1 MFDLR
6 YPNMAAAID
15 AAVIRTVET
24 GRAWA
29 VWSYDIDWDQPGK
42 EDSPCYISDEP
53 HATYCM
59 LVFVTLV
66 PKEAFERALREKE
79 LLRKNKALV
88 WDPM

>member
-1 MFDLR
+1 MANLR
-6 YPNMAAAID
+6 YPNMAAAIE
-15 AAVIRTVET
+15 AAVLFTAET

-29 VWSYDIDWDQPGK
+29 VWSYDIDWDNPGK

-66 PKEAFERALREKE
+66 SKEAFERALRERE
-79 LLRKNKALV
+79 LRKNEESVL
-88 WDPM
+88 DS